1 MPIIHYRH
9 STQDSPAIGPFNSAA
24 LSLWCWFL
32 LCLTWALPAA
42 TQQNCPAPWAT
53 ASNVYGIVVLEG
65 TGSGQAGGYTQTV
78 NQHAVAAG
86 KLAGLGSCVWEVIP
100 QAGFGVMKSQGNIN
114 DTVIYTPNGTFF
126 NWLASGIGDPV
137 WDSLV
142 LQIIPAAGQYNVG
155 AYGAVP
161 GKFASSG
168 GNANEDIIWGSTSGN
183 GGVNQQNLPFPPS
196 APFLFGTASFQLPP
210 FDNAQGNPGTINANW
225 TETWAF
231 SPLPDGTCEHCK
243 QGDPRGS
250 FVSVR
255 SQSLAEDIPIV
266 GTPFLLHYESER
278 SAGRAAADPVA
289 IRDAMSLGG
298 WTLSVHHAL
307 EPLLMAY
314 CAGGSCTPYSIVPK
328 ALFLGDGKVRT
339 SAEVQAPLIVGS
351 NLQLTSEDGSEI
363 YVFDATSGKHVQT
376 LRPMTGAVIYNFAYD
391 ANGLLVTIT
400 DGSDNVT
407 TIQRGPK
414 GLPIAIVS
422 PYGQTTTLGVN
433 NNGYLSK
440 VTDPL
445 GNSIKLTNTALGL
458 LTSLKDRN
466 GNLYSFQYDTNG
478 FLTQDSDPA
487 GGILNLA
494 RANSGSG
501 YGVTETTAQGRTS
514 NDTVAFSNN
523 SSSTTQSFNNTWT
536 NGLQASESDSQRN
549 GLLSE
554 SAVLPNGT
562 SYSKTYGPD
571 PRWGVQLP
579 IDTNETLTYGN
590 HTMTI
595 SNNRTASLSNPSDP
609 FSLVTQTDSETI
621 NGRTYTSV
629 FTGATKTSV
638 DTTPVGRKTTTVFDV
653 MERVSS
659 IQPPAGMLTS
669 FVYDSR
675 GRLGSA
681 TQGSRQTTYSY
692 DANGRLA
699 GVTDPLNLNES
710 FTYDADGN
718 LLTKTLQDGRVITYS
733 YDNNGNLASVTP
745 PAAAAHGFTYSPV
758 NLPISYS
765 PPTVNGGGSMIYS
778 FSADRELTK
787 LTRPDGQIVNYN
799 YDVAG
804 RVKSLVTPGATFNF
818 TYNSTTGNLTRASV
832 SGGEVITYSYNGPL
846 PTSSTWT
853 GPVAGT
859 VTRTYN
865 NNFWVTSLSLN
876 GSNTAA
882 FTYDQDGLMS
892 KAGALTLNHNAKTA
906 LYTGSTLAMANDTV
920 IYNAFAET
928 SSYTAKFGT
937 TVLYK
942 AVYTRDNVGKVTRLS
957 ETIGGATTS
966 YTYTFDQ
973 ADRLTDVKKGSSSV
987 ASYAYDSN
995 SNRLT
1000 ATTSSG
1006 TVNASYDAQDRLLTY
1021 GNKSFTYTAN
1031 GELAAKSQASSL
1043 TTYQYDV
1050 LGNLTSVSLPNGT
1063 QVTYVVDAESN
1074 RVGKKV
1080 NGILVAGY
1088 LYDGRDLVAQLDGN
1102 NQILSQF
1109 IYASGGNTPDYM
1121 VRGGVTYRIFSDH
1134 VGNPR
1139 LVVNASTGQV
1149 AQRMDY
1155 DEFGNVINDTN
1166 PGFQPFGFAGGLY
1179 DQHSKLVRFGARD
1192 YDAVTGRWT
1201 AKDPISFS
1209 GGDTNLYGYVL
1220 NDPVNMVDPA
1230 GLEGD
1235 CICQNAAWNAAWG
1248 FLDRAHEIV
1257 LGPVIWPIGA
1267 SQAIAGYAVGAN
1279 TFGHAVRMGISAV
1292 TGTPSSVD
1300 SNSGAFLGGVLGAD
1314 VAAAIASGRLG
1325 ASAELARV
1333 VNAARDARAAT
1344 LAKKAVSVANLEESR
1359 AKNVAAGV
1367 EKAEKAREAA
1377 SLKVCDPGKGVVRG
1391 VTTKATR

>member
-1 MPIIHYRH
+1 M
-9 STQDSPAIGPFNSAA
+9 
-24 LSLWCWFL
+24 
-32 LCLTWALPAA
+32 
-42 TQQNCPAPWAT
+42 
-53 ASNVYGIVVLEG
+53 
-65 TGSGQAGGYTQTV
+65 
-78 NQHAVAAG
+78 
-86 KLAGLGSCVWEVIP
+86 
-100 QAGFGVMKSQGNIN
+100 
-114 DTVIYTPNGTFF
+114 
-126 NWLASGIGDPV
+126 
-137 WDSLV
+137 
-142 LQIIPAAGQYNVG
+142 
-155 AYGAVP
+155 
-161 GKFASSG
+161 
-168 GNANEDIIWGSTSGN
+168 
-183 GGVNQQNLPFPPS
+183 
-196 APFLFGTASFQLPP
+196 
-210 FDNAQGNPGTINANW
+210 
-225 TETWAF
+225 
-231 SPLPDGTCEHCK
+231 
-243 QGDPRGS
+243 
-250 FVSVR
+250 
-255 SQSLAEDIPIV
+255 
-266 GTPFLLHYESER
+266 
-278 SAGRAAADPVA
+278 
-289 IRDAMSLGG
+289 
-298 WTLSVHHAL
+298 
-307 EPLLMAY
+307 
-314 CAGGSCTPYSIVPK
+314 
-328 ALFLGDGKVRT
+328 
-339 SAEVQAPLIVGS
+339 
-351 NLQLTSEDGSEI
+351 
-363 YVFDATSGKHVQT
+363 
-376 LRPMTGAVIYNFAYD
+376 
-391 ANGLLVTIT
+391 
-400 DGSDNVT
+400 
-407 TIQRGPK
+407 
-414 GLPIAIVS
+414 
-422 PYGQTTTLGVN
+422 
-433 NNGYLSK
+433 
-440 VTDPL
+440 
-445 GNSIKLTNTALGL
+445 
-458 LTSLKDRN
+458 
-466 GNLYSFQYDTNG
+466 
-478 FLTQDSDPA
+478 
-487 GGILNLA
+487 
-494 RANSGSG
+494 
-501 YGVTETTAQGRTS
+501 
-514 NDTVAFSNN
+514 
-523 SSSTTQSFNNTWT
+523 
-536 NGLQASESDSQRN
+536 
-549 GLLSE
+549 
-554 SAVLPNGT
+554 
-562 SYSKTYGPD
+562 
-571 PRWGVQLP
+571 
-579 IDTNETLTYGN
+579 
-590 HTMTI
+590 
-595 SNNRTASLSNPSDP
+595 
-609 FSLVTQTDSETI
+609 
-621 NGRTYTSV
+621 
-629 FTGATKTSV
+629 
-638 DTTPVGRKTTTVFDV
+638 
-653 MERVSS
+653 
-659 IQPPAGMLTS
+659 
-669 FVYDSR
+669 
-675 GRLGSA
+675 
-681 TQGSRQTTYSY
+681 
-692 DANGRLA
+692 
-699 GVTDPLNLNES
+699 
-710 FTYDADGN
+710 
-718 LLTKTLQDGRVITYS
+718 
-733 YDNNGNLASVTP
+733 
-745 PAAAAHGFTYSPV
+745 
-758 NLPISYS
+758 
-765 PPTVNGGGSMIYS
+765 
-778 FSADRELTK
+778 
-787 LTRPDGQIVNYN
+787 
-799 YDVAG
+799 
-804 RVKSLVTPGATFNF
+804 
-818 TYNSTTGNLTRASV
+818 
-832 SGGEVITYSYNGPL
+832 ITYSYNGPL

-1102 NQILSQF
+1102 NPILSQF

-1267 SQAIAGYAVGAN
+1267 SQAIAGYAVGAE
-1279 TFGHAVRMGISAV
+1279 
-1292 TGTPSSVD
+1292 
-1300 SNSGAFLGGVLGAD
+1300 FLRSCGENGNQHRNRHSQL
-1314 VAAAIASGRLG
+1314 
-1325 ASAELARV
+1325 
-1333 VNAARDARAAT
+1333 
-1344 LAKKAVSVANLEESR
+1344 
-1359 AKNVAAGV
+1359 
-1367 EKAEKAREAA
+1367 
-1377 SLKVCDPGKGVVRG
+1377 C
-1391 VTTKATR
+1391 